1 MSRSPSIF
9 LLALAAGAALLL
21 SPRDA
26 HAYVDPGIVGV
37 LFQYIYVAAFGLL
50 TLLFVR
56 PVRMVKNAFKRLR
69 TKLGGREER
78 G

>member
-1 MSRSPSIF
+1 MSRPSSI
-9 LLALAAGAALLL
+9 LSLALAVAAVPLLF
-21 SPRDA
+21 PRNA

-56 PVRMVKNAFKRLR
+56 PVRAVKNAFRRLR
-69 TKLGGREER
+69 SKLGGREER